1 MDNFDLK
8 KYLTENKLTKSSQ
21 LKEINNYQ
29 NIFSN
34 DEYQLLVNYLKGDL
48 NSKDKSDLIILIKK
62 LQTIKKS
69 HPELQTKPF
78 NKAYR
83 VDILPIN
90 DIPVP
95 LETLDIEYGGK
106 KYGNIF
112 GGRSD
117 FQLAELDSIPFK
129 FKSELTGWT
138 IDEDFAYEMLYD
150 TTKNNDFTITV
161 PVLYEILYNKDNF
174 IFDVDFLEKIR
185 GEETGFGYEAE
196 ILHLGKITHLPGY
209 IVYIDDIIPEIDYD

>member
-1 MDNFDLK
+1 M
-8 KYLTENKLTKSSQ
+8 
-21 LKEINNYQ
+21 
-29 NIFSN
+29 
-34 DEYQLLVNYLKGDL
+34 
-48 NSKDKSDLIILIKK
+48 
-62 LQTIKKS
+62 
-69 HPELQTKPF
+69 
-78 NKAYR
+78 
-83 VDILPIN
+83 
-90 DIPVP
+90 
-95 LETLDIEYGGK
+95 
-106 KYGNIF
+106 
-112 GGRSD
+112 
-117 FQLAELDSIPFK
+117 DSIPFK